1 MTPGMKPGLAT
12 TLTRGARWLQ
22 ETKQTTY
29 WQTLLA
35 VQKIRQRDSNLQPS
49 GLKSDKLPVTL
60 QEPCFIGILPLNISL
75 CFGCALKVVFCTLT
89 LWNSDKPGSAKKN
102 SGSIFFWHTNLMK
115 LRRAWLCKTRRRMAR
130 ERWGAGSSVVSIETL
145 YYKTIYWR
153 CVIAR
158 RDKYIDT
165 SLHCSLLIVFHTQ
178 NLLHTDAFTHRSFY
192 TQKVLHTEGF
202 THRH

>member
-1 MTPGMKPGLAT
+1 MITSNTVFFLYNLKYTHYHGMTPGMKPGLAT

-102 SGSIFFWHTNLMK
+102 SGSISFGTLTLWNSDGPGFAKLDDGWPESVEEQGLLLLV
-115 LRRAWLCKTRRRMAR
+115 LRRYITRQY
-130 ERWGAGSSVVSIETL
+130 IEDQL
-145 YYKTIYWR
+145 
-153 CVIAR
+153 
-158 RDKYIDT
+158 
-165 SLHCSLLIVFHTQ
+165 
-178 NLLHTDAFTHRSFY
+178 
-192 TQKVLHTEGF
+192 
-202 THRH
+202 